1 MTWENMTN
9 RFQNGPQPPQ
19 DLASREFIAVL
30 LFDEWHP
37 LDLSL
42 RFASFRHGTVAL
54 HELPVLQLSGCWAQS
69 GSVSFV
75 LGRREESDRLPQVA
89 TRAFLR
95 FEMDD
100 LHMNCQ

>member
-42 RFASFRHGTVAL
+42 RFAPLRHGTVAL

-75 LGRREESDRLPQVA
+75 LGKGGKRQAA
-89 TRAFLR
+89 TSGYKGFLKIW
-95 FEMDD
+95 DG
-100 LHMNCQ
+100 

>member
-1 MTWENMTN
+1 MGLSSSLRHARRRVSAESVEV
-9 RFQNGPQPPQ
+9 GK

-54 HELPVLQLSGCWAQS
+54 HELPVLQLSGILCP
-69 GSVSFV
+69 V
-75 LGRREESDRLPQVA
+75 LLLHANASR
-89 TRAFLR
+89 TRG
-95 FEMDD
+95 
-100 LHMNCQ
+100 